1 MAQEWSAGL
10 GILMSKFAYNICRRR
25 SAQASVVLP
34 SSCTV
39 Q

>member
-1 MAQEWSAGL
+1 MAEEWSAGL
-10 GILMSKFAYNICRRR
+10 GILMSKFACNVCRRH